1 MASLILPGTKIGD
14 FSGNLVKG
22 DGQSTAL
29 WTSDNIDEEYILLCF
44 FPMINA
50 VDSTE
55 VNAIKVNK
63 QILLC
68 CTIFFLDNNTYK

>member
-55 VNAIKVNK
+55 VNAIKVDIYLLFCTNYLI
-63 QILLC
+63 IL
-68 CTIFFLDNNTYK
+68 

>member
-14 FSGNLVKG
+14 FSGNIVKG

-55 VNAIKVNK
+55 VNAIKVDIYLLFCTNYLI
-63 QILLC
+63 IL
-68 CTIFFLDNNTYK
+68 

>member
-29 WTSDNIDEEYILLCF
+29 WTSDNIDEEYTVEYKGQLNDHVET
-44 FPMINA
+44 MK
-50 VDSTE
+50 STTTE
-55 VNAIKVNK
+55 DGEQFAYRPFSKK
-63 QILLC
+63 KSLSRG
-68 CTIFFLDNNTYK
+68 

>member
-29 WTSDNIDEEYILLCF
+29 WTSDDIDEEYVLLCF

-55 VNAIKVNK
+55 INAIKVN
-63 QILLC
+63 IYLLC
-68 CTIFFLDNNTYK
+68 CTNYLIS